1 MNMRSLTVLLLFI
14 AVALLTNHFAS
25 AEDRESSSDVSV
37 YDFREKFPDAV
48 EDGECYLL
56 KLDGC
61 RVVAV
66 STPYASGRIELMFVN
81 AKKKSDAQK
90 VAKEL
95 AKELSSK
102 CRVVP
107 FEGSAP
113 WVAIICPTENYSRR
127 YSTSLILYPDGGRNV
142 RFVGWQGKL
151 LRVQM
156 DYSNYSTS
164 THSERDAF
172 VPSYRKK
179 GRGVIEILLDVT
191 SSSLSHVECRIAKGR
206 LDGEHIADFL
216 DNRLLNSSSYL
227 PEFSSREKS
236 ELRSKFPGCDLIAYS
251 TSADFC
257 IANKKGK
264 TYHVG
269 TIDGVSAYLCSKHP
283 IAKFNFPE
291 ENMDWPGKRIAQ
303 NETSTDSDHDTAM
316 GSTSER
322 TSSHDNGA
330 EATALGKTTPSPAG
344 DNTAM
349 EAAATATMESIYNSL
364 GEVSKDTRLNVDS
377 EIARYIQMLQS
388 L

>member
-1 MNMRSLTVLLLFI
+1 MNMRSLIVLLLFI

-37 YDFREKFPDAV
+37 YDFKEKFPDAV

-56 KLDGC
+56 KLEGC

-66 STPYASGRIELMFVN
+66 STPYASGRIELIFVN
-81 AKKKSDAQK
+81 AKKKSAAQK

-107 FEGSAP
+107 FEGSDP

-156 DYSNYSTS
+156 DYSTS
-164 THSERDAF
+164 DY
-172 VPSYRKK
+172 VRKK
-179 GRGVIEILLDVT
+179 RRGVIEILLDVT
-191 SSSLSHVECRIAKGR
+191 SSSLSHVECRITKGR
-206 LDGEHIADFL
+206 LDEEDIADFL

-322 TSSHDNGA
+322 TSSQDNGA